1 MAAIANSLIVVIGIS
16 MEICINEASHSFWYG
31 LVAR

>member
-1 MAAIANSLIVVIGIS
+1 MAAIANNIIVVIGIS
-16 MEICINEASHSFWYG
+16 TEICIIEASHSFWYG